1 MPRLPFKFSLSS
13 PAQHQVSDKELIDTC
28 LKGEKNAWDALINRY
43 AALIYSTCLR
53 TGLSAADAEDV
64 VQDVCVILL
73 DHLADVRDTAKLS
86 SWLISTT
93 KREVWRFQ
101 RRKGL
106 KLASELGESE
116 WTLESAVG
124 VHAETAD
131 SPETEVLA
139 LEEQQLVRQ
148 AMKKLPD
155 RCRRLLTLLYCIDS
169 PASYTEIA
177 DELSLPVGSIGPTR
191 ARCLQTLRKLLA
203 ELGSISG

>member
-1 MPRLPFKFSLSS
+1 MPSLPFKISFPARSRHSL
-13 PAQHQVSDKELIDTC
+13 PDRDLIEAC
-28 LKGEKNAWDALINRY
+28 LKGDKGAWDTLIKRY

-53 TGLSAADAEDV
+53 TGLSAADSEDV
-64 VQDVCVILL
+64 AQDVCVILL

-106 KLASELGESE
+106 KLASELGDGE
-116 WTLESAVG
+116 WDLDSAAG
-124 VHAETAD
+124 VNMETAD

-148 AMKKLPD
+148 AMEDLPE
-155 RCRRLLTLLYCIDS
+155 RCRRMLTLLYCTDD
-169 PASYTEIA
+169 PVSYTDIA
-177 DELSLPVGSIGPTR
+177 EELALPVGSIGPTR
-191 ARCLQTLRKLLA
+191 ARCLQSLRKLLA
-203 ELGSISG
+203 AHGFH